1 MYFFRRKE
9 KRTPKIEQSVR
20 FRTPSFF
27 IHQLIFKHLNLWHG
41 VCYKEGKGMDE
52 KNKKHQI
59 WIEKFPKKF

>member
-27 IHQLIFKHLNLWHG
+27 IHQLIFKRLNLWHG
-41 VCYKEGKGMDE
+41 VCYIESGLKPE
-52 KNKKHQI
+52 NKKHQI
-59 WIEKFPKKF
+59 WIEKYQKKF

>member
-27 IHQLIFKHLNLWHG
+27 IHLLIFKHLNLWHG
-41 VCYKEGKGMDE
+41 VCYIESGLKPE
-52 KNKKHQI
+52 NKKYQI
-59 WIEKFPKKF
+59 WTEKYQKKF

>member
-1 MYFFRRKE
+1 MYFLRRKE

-41 VCYKEGKGMDE
+41 VCYIESGLKPE
-52 KNKKHQI
+52 NKKHQI
-59 WIEKFPKKF
+59 WIEKYQKKF